1 MLVMRVLRV
10 ARVARI
16 FKLARYSTGLQ
27 TIGDTMVKS
36 AKELSM
42 LMMFLATGII
52 FFSTIMYF
60 LEKDI
65 PMSGFDRWEF
75 DKKL

>member
-1 MLVMRVLRV
+1 M
-10 ARVARI
+10 I
-16 FKLARYSTGLQ
+16 
-27 TIGDTMVKS
+27 KS

-65 PMSGFDRWEF
+65 PMSGFDRSEF
-75 DKKL
+75 EKKLKKNLFAAFLRVAGGVL